1 MAEETEIMKDFLGQI
16 QEITLNKKKKKKWT
30 LETETVL
37 KQK

>member
-16 QEITLNKKKKKKWT
+16 QEITLNKKKKKWT